1 MCDKCCLERLQVDM
15 TVGVF
20 RDHDDVSNRLPPR
33 QFVRVVLERTDEHHR
48 PLTGGNGIDQMVSV
62 VETRRDVDTEHADHE
77 VDRTGGAVAGKDHRM
92 FVGGSDAASN
102 DAAGVLTEPCGLQSG
117 ARRLRVGVGIEREDL
132 IPDEVLDELQ

>member
-1 MCDKCCLERLQVDM
+1 MNTTGRSPGGMESIRWY
-15 TVGVF
+15 
-20 RDHDDVSNRLPPR
+20 RSS
-33 QFVRVVLERTDEHHR
+33 R
-48 PLTGGNGIDQMVSV
+48 PAG
-62 VETRRDVDTEHADHE
+62 DVDTEHADHE